1 MNKSQ
6 CYDLPQPAHLSPG
19 GLGETFG
26 GLLRLPSAILDTL
39 LLWQDRATQRSRLNT
54 LDDRM
59 LKDIGVSRAEAVRE
73 AAIPFWRES

>member
-6 CYDLPQPAHLSPG
+6 CYDLPQPAHLNSG
-19 GLGETFG
+19 GLGETFA
-26 GLLRLPSAILDTL
+26 GLLRLPSTILDTL
-39 LLWQDRATQRSRLNT
+39 LFWQDRAAQRSRLNT